1 MSIPAPSSPP
11 AGQDAS
17 PVPTPSSPSLER
29 RRPREPRAARESRD
43 SRPPDATDAI
53 GTPSLRALFLGF
65 LGLGM
70 TAFGGA
76 LPLARRMVV
85 EKHRWVSPGEFTDLL
100 GLCQFLP
107 GGNIINLSVALGMRF
122 HGWRGALASI
132 LGLIAA
138 PSAVVIVLGM
148 IYQRFQNDPHV
159 KHLFA
164 GLAAA
169 AAGLLVQM
177 AWKVAW
183 PLRRSVVLGGVAL
196 ACFIAIAVLRVP
208 LVLTMLVMT
217 PISIYATW
225 RVSQ

>member
-1 MSIPAPSSPP
+1 MRIPAPSTKLAPP
-11 AGQDAS
+11 A
-17 PVPTPSSPSLER
+17 T
-29 RRPREPRAARESRD
+29 
-43 SRPPDATDAI
+43 RPPDPPI
-53 GTPSLRALFLGF
+53 SGTPDTPDTTNTVVPSIRQLFFGF

-76 LPLARRMVV
+76 LPLARRMIVDR
-85 EKHRWVSPGEFTDLL
+85 HRWLTPEEFTDLL

-138 PSAVVIVLGM
+138 PSAVVIMLGM
-148 IYQRFQNDPHV
+148 VYQHFQNDPHV

-169 AAGLLVQM
+169 AAGLLIQM
-177 AWKVAW
+177 AWKVSW
-183 PLRRSVVLGGVAL
+183 PLRKSAVLAGVAA
-196 ACFIAIAVLRVP
+196 ACFIMIAVLRVP
-208 LVLTMLVMT
+208 LVLTMLIMT
-217 PISIYATW
+217 PLSIYATW

>member
-1 MSIPAPSSPP
+1 MRTPAPSTPSASAAP
-11 AGQDAS
+11 A
-17 PVPTPSSPSLER
+17 VPTT
-29 RRPREPRAARESRD
+29 
-43 SRPPDATDAI
+43 ATVSGDTPHTHDTHD
-53 GTPSLRALFLGF
+53 TPSIRALFLGF

-76 LPLARRMVV
+76 LPLARRMIV
-85 EKHRWVSPGEFTDLL
+85 EKHRWLTSAEFTDLL

-138 PSAVVIVLGM
+138 PSAVVIGLGT
-148 IYQRFQNDPHV
+148 IYQHFQNDPHV

-169 AAGLLVQM
+169 AAGLLIQM
-177 AWKVAW
+177 AWKVSW
-183 PLRRSVVLGGVAL
+183 PLRKSLVLACVAA
-196 ACFIAIAVLRVP
+196 ACFIMIAVLRVP
-208 LVLTMLVMT
+208 LVITMAVMT
-217 PISIYATW
+217 PLSIYATW